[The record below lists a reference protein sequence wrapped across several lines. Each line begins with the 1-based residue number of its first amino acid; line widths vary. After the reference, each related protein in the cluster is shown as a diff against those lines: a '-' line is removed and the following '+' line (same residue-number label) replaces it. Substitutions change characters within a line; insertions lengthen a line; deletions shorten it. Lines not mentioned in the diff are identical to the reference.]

1 MLTQQQ
7 REILAKIH
15 GETGDTVRIWIT
27 QTVASANEGDPFAER
42 ECKAFLS
49 AYRKLGSGIQALAWL
64 QGGEHEQLKIY

>member
-1 MLTQQQ
+1 MLSQQQ
-7 REILAKIH
+7 RELLAKIH

-42 ECKAFLS
+42 DCKAFLS

-64 QGGEHEQLKIY
+64 HGGEHEQLKMY